1 MANKFKLSNVA
12 SSLGYSFSETVSD
25 EMNLK
30 KVIKEAQSRQN
41 SSFIEILVRPGHRSN
56 IGRPT
61 TTPNQ
66 NKIALMQTLRQDI

>member
-12 SSLGYSFSETVSD
+12 SSIGYSFSETVSD

-30 KVIKEAQSRQN
+30 KVIKEAQSRQT
-41 SSFIEILVRPGHRSN
+41 SSFIEILVRAGHRSN

-66 NKIALMQTLRQDI
+66 NKIALMQTLRQD